1 MQQVNWKVC
10 LSYIWSSRLHLSLAA
25 REVAFFFPHFFI
37 HSFAFFLPISV
48 PDYLVVIQIEELI
61 VLSLVLHALEI
72 HPVPQD
78 T

>member
-1 MQQVNWKVC
+1 MWSMQLQ
-10 LSYIWSSRLHLSLAA
+10 LSLAA
-25 REVAFFFPHFFI
+25 REVAFFFPFSSFI
-37 HSFAFFLPISV
+37 LLLFFFLPPV
-48 PDYLVVIQIEELI
+48 PDYLVVIQIKELI